1 MKHRSALVFALI
13 CVLLACAGIVEPPPV
28 ALSSRE
34 SLVGAVRI
42 VQVEN
47 TSSEPLT
54 ELVVTFRSAAGE
66 ERTFNVPQLDGF
78 GKVEIGWKKLGGWQ
92 IEPGTEIKVR
102 SAGFGGSFDGAVE
115 PM

>member
-1 MKHRSALVFALI
+1 MRHRIALVFAMI
-13 CVLLACAGIVEPPPV
+13 CVLIACDGVLEPPPV

-34 SLVGAVRI
+34 SLVGAGRI

-66 ERTFNVPQLDGF
+66 ERTFSLPQLDGF
-78 GKVEIGWKKLGGWQ
+78 GTVEIGWKKLGGWQ
-92 IEPGTEIKVR
+92 IEPGTEIEVR
-102 SAGFGGSFDGAVE
+102 SAGFGRSYDGAVE
-115 PM
+115 